1 MAGTETVRTYSVEER
16 ISIVSHNPVHSLPV
30 EQSVLDREAEA
41 PSSMRGHCGQRN
53 KLTILWC
60 VAISPVSL
68 QTCTLPTEIHSVPG
82 EKGPV
87 PILPA
92 GCEVWYRGG
101 ILSLLFTS

>member
-1 MAGTETVRTYSVEER
+1 M
-16 ISIVSHNPVHSLPV
+16 
-30 EQSVLDREAEA
+30 LDREAEA

-68 QTCTLPTEIHSVPG
+68 QTYTLNVLPTEIHSVPG
-82 EKGPV
+82 EKGSI